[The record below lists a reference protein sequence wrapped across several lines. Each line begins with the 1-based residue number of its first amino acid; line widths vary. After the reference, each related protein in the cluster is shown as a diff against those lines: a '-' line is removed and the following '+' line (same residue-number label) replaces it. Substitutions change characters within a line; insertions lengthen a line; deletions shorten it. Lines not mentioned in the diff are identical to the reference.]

1 MCFRSSPVS
10 PLCLC
15 ASVVDFDTLSKSMR
29 AAAIFGLGS
38 STRDLQPFEDGSSVS
53 WQIGLPASS
62 EETDAIVLFGG
73 DGTLHRHLPQLVRL
87 HLPVLI
93 VPRGSGNDF
102 ARAIGIGSTRDALCA
117 WQAFCAEGTNSR
129 DVDLGLITQLA
140 TEVVGPGS
148 VRLETRG
155 FSYWVPNKSYYFA
168 CIGSVGLDAE
178 IARRANELPR
188 WVRSHGGY
196 VLALPGTLA
205 KFKPRQMT
213 IAVASNGQSA
223 KFEPRHSQPTFLAAF
238 ANTPVYGG
246 GMKIA
251 PRAQMDDGHLDVCV
265 VKKLKKLKLL
275 SVFPTVYFGRH
286 LKMPEVDYFRAARVQ
301 VETEAGA
308 NVFAD
313 GEYVCRTPIEVGIAP
328 KALKVVVGASS

>member
-1 MCFRSSPVS
+1 
-10 PLCLC
+10 
-15 ASVVDFDTLSKSMR
+15 MR

-38 STRDLQPFEDGSSVS
+38 SPRDLKPFQDGSSVS
-53 WQIGLPASS
+53 WQTGLPASS
-62 EETDAIVLFGG
+62 DETDVIILFGG

-87 HLPVLI
+87 RQPLLI

-102 ARAIGIGSTRDALCA
+102 ARALGIKSFRDALSA
-117 WQAFCAEGTNSR
+117 WRAFCAGSGNGRE
-129 DVDLGLITQLA
+129 VDLGLITQLA

-188 WVRSHGGY
+188 WMRSHGGY
-196 VLALPGTLA
+196 ALALPTTLA

-213 IAVASNGQSA
+213 IAIAENGLSS
-223 KFEPRHSQPTFLAAF
+223 KFVPRCSQPTFLAAF

-251 PRAQMDDGHLDVCV
+251 PQAQMDDGHLDVCV

-286 LKMPEVDYFRAARVQ
+286 LQMPEVDYFRATRVQ
-301 VETEAGA
+301 VETETGA

-328 KALKVVVGASS
+328 KALKVVVGTTR

>member
-1 MCFRSSPVS
+1 
-10 PLCLC
+10 
-15 ASVVDFDTLSKSMR
+15 MR

-38 STRDLQPFEDGSSVS
+38 SPRDLKPFQDGSSVA
-53 WQIGLPASS
+53 WQIGLPTSS
-62 EETDAIVLFGG
+62 EEADAIVLFGG

-87 HLPVLI
+87 QLPVLI

-102 ARAIGIGSTRDALCA
+102 ARALGIRNFRQALST
-117 WQAFCAEGTNSR
+117 WQSFCAAGGHCR
-129 DVDLGLITQLA
+129 DVDLGLITRLA
-140 TEVVGPGS
+140 TEVLGPGS

-178 IARRANELPR
+178 IARRANDLPR

-196 VLALPGTLA
+196 ALALPGTLA
-205 KFKPRQMT
+205 RFKPRQTT
-213 IAVASNGQSA
+213 IAVAENGHPSR
-223 KFEPRHSQPTFLAAF
+223 FEPRYSQPTFLAAF

-251 PRAQMDDGHLDVCV
+251 PQAQMDDGHLDVCV
-265 VKKLKKLKLL
+265 VKSLKKLKLL
-275 SVFPTVYFGRH
+275 SLFPTVYFGRH
-286 LKMPEVDYFRAARVQ
+286 LRLPEVDYFRATRVQ
-301 VETEAGA
+301 VETDGGA

-313 GEYVCRTPIEVGIAP
+313 GEYVCRTPIEVGIAS
-328 KALKVVVGASS
+328 KALKVVVA

>member
-1 MCFRSSPVS
+1 
-10 PLCLC
+10 
-15 ASVVDFDTLSKSMR
+15 MR

-38 STRDLQPFEDGSSVS
+38 SPRDLKPFQDGSSVS
-53 WQIGLPASS
+53 WQIGLPASP

-87 HLPVLI
+87 RLPVMI

-102 ARAIGIGSTRDALCA
+102 ARALGIKSFRHALSA
-117 WQAFCAEGTNSR
+117 WQAFCAAGNNSR
-129 DVDLGLITQLA
+129 DVDLGLIKQLA

-148 VRLETRG
+148 VRLETPN

-205 KFKPRQMT
+205 RYKPRQMT
-213 IAVASNGQSA
+213 ITVAINGESSTFA
-223 KFEPRHSQPTFLAAF
+223 SHSSQPTFLAAF

-246 GMKIA
+246 GMRIA
-251 PRAQMDDGHLDVCV
+251 PQAQMDDGHLDVCV
-265 VKKLKKLKLL
+265 VKRLKKLKLL
-275 SVFPTVYFGRH
+275 SLFPTVYFGRH
-286 LKMPEVDYFRAARVQ
+286 LQIPEVDYFRAARVQ
-301 VETEAGA
+301 VETESGA

-313 GEYVCRTPIEVGIAP
+313 GEYVCRTPIEIGVAP
-328 KALKVVVGASS
+328 KALKVIVGVRR

>member
-1 MCFRSSPVS
+1 
-10 PLCLC
+10 
-15 ASVVDFDTLSKSMR
+15 MR

-38 STRDLQPFEDGSSVS
+38 STRDLKPFQDGSSVS

-62 EETDAIVLFGG
+62 QETDAIVLFGG

-87 HLPVLI
+87 SLPVLM

-102 ARAIGIGSTRDALCA
+102 ARALGIGSFRDALSA
-117 WQAFCAEGTNSR
+117 WQAFCAAGNNSR
-129 DVDLGLITQLA
+129 EVDLGLITQLA

-155 FSYWVPNKSYYFA
+155 FSYWVPNKSHYFA

-196 VLALPGTLA
+196 ALALPGTLA

-213 IAVASNGQSA
+213 ITVADNEQSP
-223 KFEPRHSQPTFLAAF
+223 KFEPRYSQPTFLAAF

-251 PRAQMDDGHLDVCV
+251 PQAQMDDGHLDVCI
-265 VKKLKKLKLL
+265 VKRLKKLKLL
-275 SVFPTVYFGRH
+275 SFFPTVYFGRH
-286 LKMPEVDYFRAARVQ
+286 LKMQGVDYFRATRVQ
-301 VETEAGA
+301 VEVERGA

-313 GEYVCRTPIEVGIAP
+313 GEYVCPTPIEVGIAP
-328 KALKVVVGASS
+328 KALKVVVAASS

>member
-1 MCFRSSPVS
+1 
-10 PLCLC
+10 
-15 ASVVDFDTLSKSMR
+15 MR

-38 STRDLQPFEDGSSVS
+38 STRDLKPFQEGSSVS
-53 WQIGLPASS
+53 WQMGLPATS
-62 EETDAIVLFGG
+62 EESDAIVLFGG

-87 HLPVLI
+87 HLPVLM

-102 ARAIGIGSTRDALCA
+102 ARALGIGSLREALSA
-117 WQAFCAEGTNSR
+117 WQAFCGASSNSR
-129 DVDLGLITQLA
+129 EVDLGLITQLA
-140 TEVVGPGS
+140 SEVVGPGS

-196 VLALPGTLA
+196 ALALPGTLA
-205 KFKPRQMT
+205 KFRARQMT
-213 IAVASNGQSA
+213 IAVAETGQSS
-223 KFEPRHSQPTFLAAF
+223 KFEPRYSQPTFLAAF

-251 PRAQMDDGHLDVCV
+251 PQAQMDDGHLDVCI
-265 VKKLKKLKLL
+265 VKRLKKLKLL
-275 SVFPTVYFGRH
+275 SLFPTVYFGRH
-286 LKMPEVDYFRAARVQ
+286 LHMPEVDYFRAARVQ

>member
-1 MCFRSSPVS
+1 
-10 PLCLC
+10 
-15 ASVVDFDTLSKSMR
+15 MR

-38 STRDLQPFEDGSSVS
+38 SPRDLKPFQDGSSVA
-53 WQIGLPASS
+53 WQIGLPTTS
-62 EETDAIVLFGG
+62 EEADAIVLFGG

-102 ARAIGIGSTRDALCA
+102 ARALGIRSFREALST
-117 WQAFCAEGTNSR
+117 WQAFCAAGAHCRE
-129 DVDLGLITQLA
+129 VDLGLITQLA
-140 TEVVGPGS
+140 TEVLGPGS

-178 IARRANELPR
+178 IARRANDLPR

-196 VLALPGTLA
+196 ALALPGTLA
-205 KFKPRQMT
+205 RFKPRQTT
-213 IAVASNGQSA
+213 IAVAENGHPSR
-223 KFEPRHSQPTFLAAF
+223 FEPRYSQPTFLAAF

-251 PRAQMDDGHLDVCV
+251 PQAQMDDGHLDVCV
-265 VKKLKKLKLL
+265 VKSLKKLKLL
-275 SVFPTVYFGRH
+275 SLFPTVYFGRH
-286 LKMPEVDYFRAARVQ
+286 LQIPEVDYFRATRVQ
-301 VETEAGA
+301 VETEGGA

-313 GEYVCRTPIEVGIAP
+313 GEYVCRTPIEVGIAS
-328 KALKVVVGASS
+328 KALKVVVAC

>member
-1 MCFRSSPVS
+1 
-10 PLCLC
+10 
-15 ASVVDFDTLSKSMR
+15 MR

-38 STRDLQPFEDGSSVS
+38 STRDLQPFQNGSSVT
-53 WQIGLPASS
+53 WQIGLPAADS
-62 EETDAIVLFGG
+62 EADAILLFGG

-87 HLPVLI
+87 RLPVLI

-102 ARAIGIGSTRDALCA
+102 ARAIGIRNLRHALSA
-117 WQAFCAEGTNSR
+117 WQQFCQASNNSR
-129 DVDLGLITQLA
+129 DVDLGLITQLS
-140 TEVVGPGS
+140 TQVTGPGS
-148 VRLETRG
+148 MRLETKS

-196 VLALPGTLA
+196 VLALPRTLA
-205 KFKPRQMT
+205 KFKARQMT
-213 IAVASNGQSA
+213 ITVAENGHPST
-223 KFEPRHSQPTFLAAF
+223 FEPRYSQPTFLAAF

-251 PRAQMDDGHLDVCV
+251 PQAQMDDGHLDVCIV
-265 VKKLKKLKLL
+265 RKLKKLKLL
-275 SVFPTVYFGRH
+275 SFFPTVYFGRH
-286 LKMPEVDYFRAARVQ
+286 LKRPEVDYFRATRVQ

-313 GEYVCRTPIEVGIAP
+313 GEYVCRTPIEIGVAP
-328 KALKVVVGASS
+328 KALKVLVCAQS

>member
-1 MCFRSSPVS
+1 
-10 PLCLC
+10 
-15 ASVVDFDTLSKSMR
+15 MR

-38 STRDLQPFEDGSSVS
+38 SPRDLKPFQDGSSVA
-53 WQIGLPASS
+53 WQIGLPTTS
-62 EETDAIVLFGG
+62 EEADAIVLFGG

-87 HLPVLI
+87 HLPVMI

-102 ARAIGIGSTRDALCA
+102 ARALGIRSFREALST
-117 WQAFCAEGTNSR
+117 WQAFCAAGAHCRE
-129 DVDLGLITQLA
+129 VDLGLITQLA
-140 TEVVGPGS
+140 TEVLGPGS

-178 IARRANELPR
+178 IARRANDLPR

-196 VLALPGTLA
+196 ALALPGTLA
-205 KFKPRQMT
+205 RFKPRQTT
-213 IAVASNGQSA
+213 IAVAENGHPSR
-223 KFEPRHSQPTFLAAF
+223 FEPRYSQPTFLAAF

-251 PRAQMDDGHLDVCV
+251 PQAQMDDGHLDVCV
-265 VKKLKKLKLL
+265 VKSLKKLKLL
-275 SVFPTVYFGRH
+275 SLFPTVYFGRH
-286 LKMPEVDYFRAARVQ
+286 LQIPEVDYFRATRVQ
-301 VETEAGA
+301 VETEGGA

-313 GEYVCRTPIEVGIAP
+313 GEYVCRTPIEVGIAS
-328 KALKVVVGASS
+328 KALKVVVAC

>member
-1 MCFRSSPVS
+1 
-10 PLCLC
+10 
-15 ASVVDFDTLSKSMR
+15 MR

-38 STRDLQPFEDGSSVS
+38 SPRDLEPFQDGSSVS
-53 WQIGLPASS
+53 WQTGLPASS
-62 EETDAIVLFGG
+62 EETDAVVLFGG
-73 DGTLHRHLPQLVRL
+73 DGTLHRHLRQLVRL

-102 ARAIGIGSTRDALCA
+102 ARALGIKSFRNALSA
-117 WQAFCAEGTNSR
+117 WQAFCAAGDNSR
-129 DVDLGLITQLA
+129 DIDLGLITQLS

-196 VLALPGTLA
+196 ALALPTTLA

-213 IAVASNGQSA
+213 IAVAANGETSN
-223 KFEPRHSQPTFLAAF
+223 FEPRSSQPIFLAAF

-246 GMKIA
+246 GMRIA
-251 PRAQMDDGHLDVCV
+251 PQAQMDDGHLDVCI
-265 VKKLKKLKLL
+265 VKSLNKLKLL
-275 SVFPTVYFGRH
+275 SFFPTVYFGRH
-286 LKMPEVDYFRAARVQ
+286 LQMPEVDYFRATRVQ
-301 VETEAGA
+301 VETETGA

-328 KALKVVVGASS
+328 KALKVVVGARS

>member
-1 MCFRSSPVS
+1 
-10 PLCLC
+10 
-15 ASVVDFDTLSKSMR
+15 MR

-38 STRDLQPFEDGSSVS
+38 STRDLKPFQEGSSVS
-53 WQIGLPASS
+53 WQMGLPATS
-62 EETDAIVLFGG
+62 EESDAIVLFGG

-87 HLPVLI
+87 HLPVLM

-102 ARAIGIGSTRDALCA
+102 ARALGIGSLREALSA
-117 WQAFCAEGTNSR
+117 WQAFCTASSNSR
-129 DVDLGLITQLA
+129 EVDLGLITQLA
-140 TEVVGPGS
+140 SEVVGPGS

-196 VLALPGTLA
+196 ALALPGTLA
-205 KFKPRQMT
+205 KFRARQMT
-213 IAVASNGQSA
+213 IAVAETGQSS
-223 KFEPRHSQPTFLAAF
+223 KFEPRYSQPTFLAAF

-251 PRAQMDDGHLDVCV
+251 PQAQMDDGHLDVCI
-265 VKKLKKLKLL
+265 VKRLKKLKLL
-275 SVFPTVYFGRH
+275 SLFPTVYFGRH
-286 LKMPEVDYFRAARVQ
+286 LHMPEVDYFRAARVQ

>member
-1 MCFRSSPVS
+1 
-10 PLCLC
+10 
-15 ASVVDFDTLSKSMR
+15 MR

-38 STRDLQPFEDGSSVS
+38 STSDLKPFQNGSSVA
-53 WQIGLPASS
+53 WQIGLPASPS
-62 EETDAIVLFGG
+62 EADAIVLFGG
-73 DGTLHRHLPQLVRL
+73 DGTLHRHLAQLVRL

-102 ARAIGIGSTRDALCA
+102 ARALGIRNLRHALAAWQTFCGIGNNGR
-117 WQAFCAEGTNSR
+117 E
-129 DVDLGLITQLA
+129 VDLGVITQLA
-140 TEVVGPGS
+140 AQAVGPGS
-148 VRLETRG
+148 VRLETAA

-178 IARRANELPR
+178 IARRANDLPR

-205 KFKPRQMT
+205 KFRPRQTT
-213 IAVASNGQSA
+213 IAVVDNGQPGT
-223 KFEPRHSQPTFLAAF
+223 FEPRYSQPTFLAAF

-246 GMKIA
+246 GMRIA

-265 VKKLKKLKLL
+265 VKKLKKIKLL

-286 LKMPEVDYFRAARVQ
+286 LNLPEVDYFRAARVQ
-301 VETEAGA
+301 VETEGGA

-313 GEYVCRTPIEVGIAP
+313 GEYVCRTPIEVGVAP
-328 KALKVVVGASS
+328 KALKVVVGC

>member
-1 MCFRSSPVS
+1 
-10 PLCLC
+10 
-15 ASVVDFDTLSKSMR
+15 MR

-38 STRDLQPFEDGSSVS
+38 STRDLKPFQNGSSVS
-53 WQIGLPASS
+53 WQMGLPASC
-62 EETDAIVLFGG
+62 EEADAIVLFGG

-87 HLPVLI
+87 RLPVLI

-102 ARAIGIGSTRDALCA
+102 ARAIGIGSAREALSA
-117 WQAFCAEGTNSR
+117 WQTFCAEGANRR

-140 TEVVGPGS
+140 TQVVGPGS
-148 VRLETRG
+148 MRLESRG

-196 VLALPGTLA
+196 ALALPTTLA

-213 IAVASNGQSA
+213 IAVGSNAQAST
-223 KFEPRHSQPTFLAAF
+223 FETRHSQPTFLAAF

-251 PRAQMDDGHLDVCV
+251 PQARMDDGHLDVCI
-265 VKKLKKLKLL
+265 VKSLKKLKLL
-275 SVFPTVYFGRH
+275 SLFPTVYFGRH

-328 KALKVVVGASS
+328 KALRVVYPSQTSF

>member
-1 MCFRSSPVS
+1 
-10 PLCLC
+10 
-15 ASVVDFDTLSKSMR
+15 MR

-38 STRDLQPFEDGSSVS
+38 STGDLKPFQDGSSVS

-62 EETDAIVLFGG
+62 EEADAIVLFGG

-87 HLPVLI
+87 RLPVLI

-102 ARAIGIGSTRDALCA
+102 ARALGINSFREAISA
-117 WQAFCAEGTNSR
+117 WQAFCAGARNSR

-196 VLALPGTLA
+196 VLALPGALA

-213 IAVASNGQSA
+213 IAVAANGESS
-223 KFEPRHSQPTFLAAF
+223 KFEPRYSQLTFLAAF

-246 GMKIA
+246 GMRIA
-251 PRAQMDDGHLDVCV
+251 PQAKMDDGRLDVCV
-265 VKKLKKLKLL
+265 VKRLKKLKLL
-275 SVFPTVYFGRH
+275 SLFPTVYFGRH
-286 LKMPEVDYFRAARVQ
+286 LQMPEVDYFRAARVQ
-301 VETEAGA
+301 VETETGA

-313 GEYVCRTPIEVGIAP
+313 GEYVCRTPIEVGVAA
-328 KALKVVVGASS
+328 KALNVVVGARS